1 MLPFDPID
9 EAARQWG
16 LRWGAVPAMHAVT
29 SLMRVQ
35 QLVLGRL
42 DALLKPHGLSFA
54 GYEALVLLVFSSR
67 GSLPLGKMGERLQ
80 VHPTS
85 VTSIVRRLES
95 RGLVRRLPHPDDGR
109 AVLAEITQEGRDL
122 VDRATADLVAA
133 GFALDGIDEAQMG
146 ELSELLRPVRAAAG
160 DFEQPRRAR

>member
-16 LRWGAVPAMHAVT
+16 LHWDGVPQMHAVT
-29 SLMRVQ
+29 SLMRAH

-42 DALLKPHGLSFA
+42 DAVLKPRGLTFA
-54 GYEALVLLVFSSR
+54 RYEALVLLTFSSR

-85 VTSIVRRLES
+85 VTSIVDRLEAA
-95 RGLVRRLPHPDDGR
+95 GHVVRRPHPDDGR
-109 AVLAEITQEGRDL
+109 AVVEA
-122 VDRATADLVAA
+122 ATADLVEAR
-133 GFALDGIDEAQMG
+133 FALADVPVEDLRA
-146 ELSELLRPVRAAAG
+146 LSELLRPVRQVAG
-160 DFEQPRRAR
+160 DF